1 MISIKG
7 RSEVGRLG
15 RGSKYDLHI
24 ETNNFL
30 FLVEG

>member
-7 RSEVGRLG
+7 RSEIGRLG
-15 RGSKYDLHI
+15 RGKYDLHI